1 MIKIKNLD
9 DLLENNLKGKTVYLR
24 ADLNLPTI
32 NGKVT
37 DTTRIKSILPTIRE
51 LKKNKCKIVILSH
64 FGRPKGSYNK
74 KMSLKHIIPKVEKVT
89 RSKIYFSKDHSGI
102 NFEKLIKKI
111 PDGSVVIMENTR
123 FHRGEEKNFKY
134 FAKDLAK
141 NCDFFVNDAFS
152 VAHRSHA
159 SVTGLT
165 NYVPSFSGRSLEKEV
180 ITVSKFLSSK
190 NKKKLA
196 IIGGSKIST
205 KINLINNL
213 LKNVN
218 AIVIGGAMANTF
230 LLAQGEKIGKSL
242 SEKTMIKTAKKIM
255 SNASRKKCKII
266 LPVDAVVASNLKK
279 GGKFSEYNI
288 DNIPDDGLILDI
300 GKNSIS
306 IIDDEISKTKEV
318 LWCGPLGLFEQSPFH
333 VGTASVAK
341 TLSKMTKNGKIV
353 SVAGGGDTVAAISQS
368 NYVNDFTYISTAGG
382 AFLEMIAGQKLP
394 GIEVLKK

>member
-1 MIKIKNLD
+1 
-9 DLLENNLKGKTVYLR
+9 
-24 ADLNLPTI
+24 
-32 NGKVT
+32 
-37 DTTRIKSILPTIRE
+37 
-51 LKKNKCKIVILSH
+51 
-64 FGRPKGSYNK
+64 
-74 KMSLKHIIPKVEKVT
+74 
-89 RSKIYFSKDHSGI
+89 
-102 NFEKLIKKI
+102 
-111 PDGSVVIMENTR
+111 MENTR
-123 FHRGEEKNFKY
+123 FHKGEERNFKY

-165 NYVPSFSGRSLEKEV
+165 DYVPSYSGRSLEKEV
-180 ITVSKFLSSK
+180 ITIGKFLSSK
-190 NKKKLA
+190 NKRKIA

-230 LLAQGEKIGKSL
+230 LLAQVRKIGKSL
-242 SEKTMIKTAKKIM
+242 NEKSMVKIAKKII
-255 SNASRKKCKII
+255 SNASKNNCKII
-266 LPVDAVVASNLKK
+266 LPVDAIVASNLRE
-279 GGKFSEYNI
+279 GGEFSEYSI
-288 DNIPDDGLILDI
+288 ENIPNDGLILDI
-300 GKNSIS
+300 GKKSIA
-306 IIDDEISKTKEV
+306 IIDKEIAKTKEF

-341 TLSKMTKNGKIV
+341 TLSKMTKNGKII

-394 GIEVLKK
+394 GIEALRK

>member
-74 KMSLKHIIPKVEKVT
+74 KMSLKHIIPKVEKVI

-230 LLAQGEKIGKSL
+230 LLAQGKKIGKSL
-242 SEKTMIKTAKKIM
+242 NEKTMIKTAKKIM

>member
-37 DTTRIKSILPTIRE
+37 DTTRIKSIIPTIRE

-74 KMSLKHIIPKVEKVT
+74 KMSLKHIIPKVEKVI

-123 FHRGEEKNFKY
+123 FHKGEEKNFKY

-180 ITVSKFLSSK
+180 LTVSKFLSSK

-213 LKNVN
+213 LKNVS

-230 LLAQGEKIGKSL
+230 LLAQGKKIGKSL
-242 SEKTMIKTAKKIM
+242 NEKTMIKTAKKIM

-333 VGTASVAK
+333 IGTASVAK

-394 GIEVLKK
+394 GIEALKK

>member
-111 PDGSVVIMENTR
+111 PDGSVVVMENTR
-123 FHRGEEKNFKY
+123 FHKGEEKNFKY

-196 IIGGSKIST
+196 IIGGAKIST

-213 LKNVN
+213 VKNVN

-230 LLAQGEKIGKSL
+230 LLAQGKKIGKSL

>member
-102 NFEKLIKKI
+102 NFEKLIKKV

-196 IIGGSKIST
+196 IIGGAKIST

-230 LLAQGEKIGKSL
+230 LLAQGKKIGKSL
-242 SEKTMIKTAKKIM
+242 NEKTMIKTAKKIM

-333 VGTASVAK
+333 VGSSSVAK
-341 TLSKMTKNGKIV
+341 TLSKMTKNGKFV

>member
-102 NFEKLIKKI
+102 NFEKLIKKV

-134 FAKDLAK
+134 FAKNLAK

-180 ITVSKFLSSK
+180 ITVNKFLSSK

-230 LLAQGEKIGKSL
+230 LLAQGKKIGKSL
-242 SEKTMIKTAKKIM
+242 NEKTMIKTAKKIM

>member
-196 IIGGSKIST
+196 IIGGAKIST

-230 LLAQGEKIGKSL
+230 LLAQGKKIGKSL
-242 SEKTMIKTAKKIM
+242 NEKTMIKTAKKIM

>member
-123 FHRGEEKNFKY
+123 FHKGEEKNFKY

-165 NYVPSFSGRSLEKEV
+165 NYVPSFSGRSLEKEF

-230 LLAQGEKIGKSL
+230 LLAQGKKIGKSL

>member
-1 MIKIKNLD
+1 MLKIKNLD

-37 DTTRIKSILPTIRE
+37 DTTRIKSIIPTIRE

-74 KMSLKHIIPKVEKVT
+74 KMSLKHIIPKVEKVI

-180 ITVSKFLSSK
+180 VTVSKFLSSK

-230 LLAQGEKIGKSL
+230 LLAQGKKIGKSL
-242 SEKTMIKTAKKIM
+242 NEKTMIKTAKKIM
-255 SNASRKKCKII
+255 SNALRKKCKII

-288 DNIPDDGLILDI
+288 DNIPDNGLILDI

-333 VGTASVAK
+333 LGTASVAK

>member
-123 FHRGEEKNFKY
+123 FHRGEEKNCKY

-159 SVTGLT
+159 SVIGLT

-180 ITVSKFLSSK
+180 LTVSKFLSSK

-230 LLAQGEKIGKSL
+230 LIAQGKKIGKSL
-242 SEKTMIKTAKKIM
+242 NEKTMIKTAKKIM

-306 IIDDEISKTKEV
+306 IINDEISKTKEV

>member
-1 MIKIKNLD
+1 MLKIKNLD

-230 LLAQGEKIGKSL
+230 LLAQGKKIGKSL

>member
-37 DTTRIKSILPTIRE
+37 DTTRIKSIIPTIRE

-123 FHRGEEKNFKY
+123 FHKGEEKNFKY

-230 LLAQGEKIGKSL
+230 LLAQGKKIGKSL
-242 SEKTMIKTAKKIM
+242 NEKTMIKTAKKIM

-266 LPVDAVVASNLKK
+266 LPIDAVVASNLKK

-288 DNIPDDGLILDI
+288 DNVPDDGLILDI

>member
-24 ADLNLPTI
+24 ADLNLPII

-123 FHRGEEKNFKY
+123 FHKGEEKNFKY

-230 LLAQGEKIGKSL
+230 LLAQGKKIGKSL
-242 SEKTMIKTAKKIM
+242 NEKTMIKTAKKIM
-255 SNASRKKCKII
+255 SNALRKKCKII

-333 VGTASVAK
+333 KGTASVAK

>member
-102 NFEKLIKKI
+102 NFEKLIKKV

-196 IIGGSKIST
+196 IIGGAKIST

-230 LLAQGEKIGKSL
+230 LLAQGKKIGKSL
-242 SEKTMIKTAKKIM
+242 SEKTMIKTAKNIM

>member
-9 DLLENNLKGKTVYLR
+9 DLLENNLKGKTVYVR

-102 NFEKLIKKI
+102 NFEKLIKKV

-123 FHRGEEKNFKY
+123 FHKGEEKNFKY

-196 IIGGSKIST
+196 IIGGAKIST

-230 LLAQGEKIGKSL
+230 LLAQGKKIGKSL

-300 GKNSIS
+300 GKKSIS

>member
-102 NFEKLIKKI
+102 NFEKLIKKV

-134 FAKDLAK
+134 FAKNLAK

-196 IIGGSKIST
+196 IIGGAKIST

-230 LLAQGEKIGKSL
+230 LLAQGKKIGKSL

>member
-37 DTTRIKSILPTIRE
+37 DTTRIKSIIPTIRE

-102 NFEKLIKKI
+102 NFQKLIKKI
-111 PDGSVVIMENTR
+111 PDGSVVVMENTR
-123 FHRGEEKNFKY
+123 FHKGEEKNFKY

-196 IIGGSKIST
+196 IIGGAKIST

-230 LLAQGEKIGKSL
+230 LLAQGKKIGKSL

-394 GIEVLKK
+394 GIEALKK

>member
-102 NFEKLIKKI
+102 NFEKLIKKV

-123 FHRGEEKNFKY
+123 FHKGEEKNFKY

-152 VAHRSHA
+152 VVHRSHA

-230 LLAQGEKIGKSL
+230 LLAQGKKIGKSL

>member
-123 FHRGEEKNFKY
+123 FHKGEEKNFKY

-196 IIGGSKIST
+196 IIGGAKIST

-230 LLAQGEKIGKSL
+230 LLAQGKKIGKSL

-266 LPVDAVVASNLKK
+266 LPVDAVVASILKK

-306 IIDDEISKTKEV
+306 IINDEISKTKEV

>member
-102 NFEKLIKKI
+102 NFEKLIKKV

-196 IIGGSKIST
+196 IIGGAKIST

-230 LLAQGEKIGKSL
+230 LLAQGKKIGRSL
-242 SEKTMIKTAKKIM
+242 NEKTMIKTAKKIM

>member
-1 MIKIKNLD
+1 MIRIRNLD
-9 DLLENNLKGKTVYLR
+9 DLLKNNLSGKTVYLR

-180 ITVSKFLSSK
+180 VTVSKFLSSK

-230 LLAQGEKIGKSL
+230 LLAQGKKIGKSL
-242 SEKTMIKTAKKIM
+242 NEKTMIKTAKKIM
-255 SNASRKKCKII
+255 SNALRKKCKII

-288 DNIPDDGLILDI
+288 DNIPDNGLILDI

-333 VGTASVAK
+333 LGTASVAK

>member
-111 PDGSVVIMENTR
+111 PDGSVVVMENTR
-123 FHRGEEKNFKY
+123 FHKGEEKNFKY

-152 VAHRSHA
+152 VVHRSHA

-196 IIGGSKIST
+196 IIGGAKIST

-230 LLAQGEKIGKSL
+230 LLAQGKKIGKSL
-242 SEKTMIKTAKKIM
+242 NEKTMIKTAKNIM

>member
-1 MIKIKNLD
+1 MSSNIKSIISEDVSNK
-9 DLLENNLKGKTVYLR
+9 VVILR
-24 ADLNLPTI
+24 ADLNIPIINGVVQDQTRLNRLIPTI
-32 NGKVT
+32 NYLLENQSK
-37 DTTRIKSILPTIRE
+37 L
-51 LKKNKCKIVILSH
+51 VICSH
-64 FGRPKGSYNK
+64 LGRPKGK
-74 KMSLKHIIPKVEKVT
+74 FDEKFSLKPLVNVLSEITKTKVHFNSSCIGDEA
-89 RSKIYFSKDHSGI
+89 
-102 NFEKLIKKI
+102 LMKKKSLEQGEI
-111 PDGSVVIMENTR
+111 LLLENLR
-123 FHRGEEKNFKY
+123 FHESEIKNDND
-134 FAKDLAK
+134 FANELSKG
-141 NCDFFVNDAFS
+141 CDIFVNDAFS
-152 VAHRSHA
+152 CSHRAHA
-159 SVTGLT
+159 SLHAITKFL
-165 NYVPSFSGRSLEKEV
+165 PSFSGLLLDEEV
-180 ITVSKFLSSK
+180 KALTSVLNSPVKPVAALVGGAKISSK
-190 NKKKLA
+190 IN
-196 IIGGSKIST
+196 IIEYLLT
-205 KINLINNL
+205 KMDYL
-213 LKNVN
+213 
-218 AIVIGGAMANTF
+218 VIGGAMANTF
-230 LLAQGEKIGKSL
+230 LLAQGKKIGKSL
-242 SEKTMIKTAKKIM
+242 NEKTMIKTAKKIM

-394 GIEVLKK
+394 GIEALKK

>member
-102 NFEKLIKKI
+102 NFEKLIKKV

-123 FHRGEEKNFKY
+123 FHGGEEKNFKY

-196 IIGGSKIST
+196 IIGGAKIST

-230 LLAQGEKIGKSL
+230 LLAQGKKIGKSL
-242 SEKTMIKTAKKIM
+242 NEKTMIKTAKKIM

>member
-102 NFEKLIKKI
+102 NFEKLIKKV

-230 LLAQGEKIGKSL
+230 LLAQGKKIGKSL
-242 SEKTMIKTAKKIM
+242 NEKTMIKTAKKIM

-300 GKNSIS
+300 GKKSIS

-368 NYVNDFTYISTAGG
+368 NYVNDFT
-382 AFLEMIAGQKLP
+382 
-394 GIEVLKK
+394 

>member
-102 NFEKLIKKI
+102 NFEKLIKKV

-196 IIGGSKIST
+196 IIGGAKIST

-230 LLAQGEKIGKSL
+230 LLAQGKKIGKSL

-306 IIDDEISKTKEV
+306 IIDEEISKTKEV

>member
-74 KMSLKHIIPKVEKVT
+74 KMSLKHIIPKVEKIT
-89 RSKIYFSKDHSGI
+89 RSKIYFSKDHNGI

-230 LLAQGEKIGKSL
+230 LLAQGKKIGKSL
-242 SEKTMIKTAKKIM
+242 NEKKMIKTAKKIM

-288 DNIPDDGLILDI
+288 NNIPDDGLILDI

-306 IIDDEISKTKEV
+306 IIDEEISKTKEV

>member
-9 DLLENNLKGKTVYLR
+9 DLLENNLKGKIVYLR

-89 RSKIYFSKDHSGI
+89 RSKVYFSKDHSGI
-102 NFEKLIKKI
+102 NFEKLIKKV

-230 LLAQGEKIGKSL
+230 LLAQGKKIGKSL
-242 SEKTMIKTAKKIM
+242 NEKTMIKTAKKIM

-288 DNIPDDGLILDI
+288 NNIPDDGLILDI

>member
-123 FHRGEEKNFKY
+123 FHKGEEKNFKY

-196 IIGGSKIST
+196 IIGGAKIST

-230 LLAQGEKIGKSL
+230 LLAQGKKIGKSL

-266 LPVDAVVASNLKK
+266 LPVDAVVARNLKK

-306 IIDDEISKTKEV
+306 IIDNEISKTKEV

-394 GIEVLKK
+394 GVEVLKK

>member
-89 RSKIYFSKDHSGI
+89 RSKIYFSKDYSGI

-123 FHRGEEKNFKY
+123 FHKGEENNFKY

-196 IIGGSKIST
+196 IIGGAKIST

-230 LLAQGEKIGKSL
+230 LLAQGKKIGKSL
-242 SEKTMIKTAKKIM
+242 NEKTMIKTAKKIM

>member
-102 NFEKLIKKI
+102 NFEKLIKKV

-230 LLAQGEKIGKSL
+230 LLAQGKKIGKSL

>member
-102 NFEKLIKKI
+102 NFEKLINKI
-111 PDGSVVIMENTR
+111 PDGSVVVMENTR

-196 IIGGSKIST
+196 IIGGAKIST

-230 LLAQGEKIGKSL
+230 LLAQGKKIGKSL

>member
-1 MIKIKNLD
+1 MIRIRNLD
-9 DLLENNLKGKTVYLR
+9 DLLKNNLRGKTVYLR

-37 DTTRIKSILPTIRE
+37 DTTRIRSILPTIRE

-180 ITVSKFLSSK
+180 VTVSKFLSSK

-230 LLAQGEKIGKSL
+230 LLAQGKKIGKSL
-242 SEKTMIKTAKKIM
+242 NEKTMIKTAKKIM
-255 SNASRKKCKII
+255 SNALRKKCKII

-288 DNIPDDGLILDI
+288 DNIPDNGLILDI

-333 VGTASVAK
+333 LGTASVAK